1 MSLITGHG
9 APTIYTVA
17 SAGELY
23 CDIDTSTNYICYEVY
38 HQTSNLI
45 RDVKTEYRWKHYSD
59 DPLYVFEDEA
69 GNEFYATYA
78 DNVALVTAGS
88 NDIRYGMTAVTEG
101 GITVGEKDI
110 PAYHTTEGIQVVPV
124 GEEFRIRIRNA
135 NRYDYTKLQAIICA
149 FNTSLDDSVSADK
162 VCINNKV
169 YSVGDT
175 TPLATVSLDHENK
188 EIVLGIT
195 NNSEVPFVIRYFS
208 YKEEP

>member
-1 MSLITGHG
+1 MLLITGHG

-78 DNVALVTAGS
+78 DNVTLVTAGS
-88 NDIRYGMTAVTEG
+88 NDIRYGRTAVTEG

-149 FNTSLDDSVSADK
+149 FNTSLDNSVSADK
-162 VCINNKV
+162 VCINNK
-169 YSVGDT
+169 
-175 TPLATVSLDHENK
+175 
-188 EIVLGIT
+188 
-195 NNSEVPFVIRYFS
+195 
-208 YKEEP
+208 